1 MELLLDLWLTS
12 NRKSKMAC
20 NTSTSNS
27 DLSERSD
34 EPVISDVEYEND
46 DKTLD
51 ARQKRSKKPPA
62 RYLEAFQSDK
72 DKLEVEMTDSKF

>member
-12 NRKSKMAC
+12 DRKSKMAC
-20 NTSTSNS
+20 NTSTSSS

-34 EPVISDVEYEND
+34 EPVISDMEYEND

-51 ARQKRSKKPPA
+51 ARQKRSKPPA

-72 DKLEVEMTDSKF
+72 DKLEVEMKDSKF

>member
-1 MELLLDLWLTS
+1 
-12 NRKSKMAC
+12 MAC
-20 NTSTSNS
+20 NTSTSSS

-34 EPVISDVEYEND
+34 EPVISDMEYEND
-46 DKTLD
+46 KILD

-72 DKLEVEMTDSKF
+72 DKLEVEMKDSKF